1 MLWCMLL
8 EVEAVEAETARLV
21 EEEAATLEV
30 ERVEPVDRRVQ
41 TSTAEVVVE
50 AEAKELYPVLIYR

>member
-1 MLWCMLL
+1 MLWHMLL

-21 EEEAATLEV
+21 EEEAGTLEV

-41 TSTAEVVVE
+41 ILTEAAVAV
-50 AEAKELYPVLIYR
+50 AEAKERWCHL

>member
-1 MLWCMLL
+1 MLL

-21 EEEAATLEV
+21 EEEAGTLEV

-41 TSTAEVVVE
+41 ISTAEVVVE
-50 AEAKELYPVLIYR
+50 AEAKERWWPL